1 MDAGF
6 LHWVI
11 THTLKALDQIG
22 SFFNLDKF
30 YLFNPDVLPA
40 SKLSVTSGCFS
51 SKVHT
56 TIAGKKWETQN
67 PVPSFCRQNSEKYKN
82 YFEGSTFLKIWN
94 SSKIFRKL
102 LVRPQKRT
110 SLNFGKKFEE
120 EKNPVKCDKILQ
132 KIWKNTTQKYGSRR
146 QNHFFQLC
154 LELRAN
160 LWICS
165 PWFQFNFSTF
175 PGLLR
180 REMFEDWL

>member
-67 PVPSFCRQNSEKYKN
+67 PVPSFFRQNSEKYKN

-110 SLNFGKKFEE
+110 SLNFGKKIWRRKKPSQMWQNTPENL
-120 EKNPVKCDKILQ
+120 EKYHPKIRFPEAKSLFP
-132 KIWKNTTQKYGSRR
+132 TM
-146 QNHFFQLC
+146 
-154 LELRAN
+154 LRTESKFVN
-160 LWICS
+160 LLSLIS
-165 PWFQFNFSTF
+165 I
-175 PGLLR
+175 
-180 REMFEDWL
+180 